1 MCCKCEED
9 CHPCACFET
18 CCLCTWLSSKGYT
31 WADENRKCVIG
42 TALCTTILA
51 IVLSLVAACAI
62 STNNTTVKNTSWSK
76 SHFDNYVLLRQED
89 TYIGLSNVVRCYN
102 DDLMIKDQCVGINW
116 DDTNCGV
123 DYGNICTDC
132 KDAATGS
139 IILVITSLISQIP
152 TIQTDLARLQPET
165 DRNVHKALSFIQ
177 GILSFATSVGT
188 AITFA
193 IACYMNLN
201 DGIQDYELGPGY
213 LCLLMVLL
221 IKPLN
226 VFLHYLVPVPYWRRP
241 GYQAEK
247 LYDENYDDANYG
259 TTELSVSKPD
269 QAGNNDQAAEPQE
282 APKTE

>member
-1 MCCKCEED
+1 
-9 CHPCACFET
+9 
-18 CCLCTWLSSKGYT
+18 
-31 WADENRKCVIG
+31 
-42 TALCTTILA
+42 
-51 IVLSLVAACAI
+51 
-62 STNNTTVKNTSWSK
+62 
-76 SHFDNYVLLRQED
+76 
-89 TYIGLSNVVRCYN
+89 
-102 DDLMIKDQCVGINW
+102 MIKDQCVGVNW

-213 LCLLMVLL
+213 LCLLMVLF